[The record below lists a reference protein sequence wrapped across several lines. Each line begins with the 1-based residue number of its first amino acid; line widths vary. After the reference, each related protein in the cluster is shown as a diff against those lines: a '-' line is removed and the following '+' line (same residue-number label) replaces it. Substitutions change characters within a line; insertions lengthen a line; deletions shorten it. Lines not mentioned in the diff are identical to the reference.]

1 MTVILAAVALLVSI
15 VGLAVCALFLRLG
28 LVQDDWVLVTGALLT
43 TAAFLYAV
51 FWMKGAL

>member
-1 MTVILAAVALLVSI
+1 VTWILAAVALVGSI

-28 LVQDDWVLVTGALLT
+28 LVRGDWLLVMGALLT
-43 TAAFLYAV
+43 TGALLYAV